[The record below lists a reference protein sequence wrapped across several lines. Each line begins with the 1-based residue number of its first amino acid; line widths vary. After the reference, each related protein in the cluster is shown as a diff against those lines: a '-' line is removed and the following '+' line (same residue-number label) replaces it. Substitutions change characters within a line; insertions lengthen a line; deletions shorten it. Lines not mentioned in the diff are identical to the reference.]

1 MLIYLDTC
9 AIQRPLDDRSQLRI
23 RVEGDILL
31 SVIAAAETGALEL
44 VSSSVL
50 RFETE
55 NTPIVTRRDF
65 GRHVLSL
72 ATEDTDT
79 TPVVE
84 EKAREYETLGIK
96 PLDAVHLASAL
107 AMGADFFC
115 TVDDD
120 FLRKAQTANTG
131 ETRVVSPH
139 ELMIELA
146 L

>member
-9 AIQRPLDDRSQLRI
+9 AIQRPLDDQGQLRV

-31 SVIAAAETGALEL
+31 TVIAAVEAGEFEL
-44 VSSSVL
+44 VSSAVL

-55 NTPIVTRRDF
+55 NNPIVTRRNF
-65 GRHVLSL
+65 ARSVLSL
-72 ATEDTDT
+72 STVDIDT
-79 TPVVE
+79 TTVVVE
-84 EKAREYETLGIK
+84 RARYFKEVGIK
-96 PLDAVHLASAL
+96 PLDAVHLASACV
-107 AMGADFFC
+107 ANAGFFC

-120 FLRKAQTANTG
+120 FLREARAANTG

-139 ELMIELA
+139 ELITGLA